1 MDQWHLPKQSSI
13 CKLPQPHF
21 STALFPKLWGMR
33 DAMPLRR
40 QPFTVAA
47 RQVAD
52 DDAGEIE
59 NLGTGPGRTSDRGYV

>member
-1 MDQWHLPKQSSI
+1 
-13 CKLPQPHF
+13 
-21 STALFPKLWGMR
+21 MR